1 MKTNS
6 KLLVLTL
13 AFFSVMTFTN
23 LQAQSENSKVYSV
36 EEFTKGVSGL
46 VGQNVQVKGKV
57 LHICAHTG
65 RKLFLTTADGSQTV
79 RFNAGK
85 EIDVFDE
92 NLVDSMVV
100 ATGIV
105 AEQRIT
111 IDDLKSQE
119 AKLIEAD
126 KAKVKA
132 ESDHCT
138 TEAKANGENVKA
150 TPLQRVQTQIETIK
164 KQVSEGKNN
173 YLSFYSVDD
182 CNKYKVA
189 K

>member
-6 KLLVLTL
+6 RLLVLTL
-13 AFFSVMTFTN
+13 VFFSVMTFAN
-23 LQAQSENSKVYSV
+23 LQAQSDNTKVYSV

-46 VGQNVQVKGKV
+46 VGQTVQVKGKV
-57 LHICAHTG
+57 LHICEHTG
-65 RKLFLTTADGSQTV
+65 RKLFLTTSDGSQTV

-92 NLVDSMVV
+92 NLIDSMVV
-100 ATGIV
+100 ATGV
-105 AEQRIT
+105 VVEQRIT
-111 IDDLKSQE
+111 IENLKSQE

-132 ESDHCT
+132 EGEHCS

-150 TPLQRVQTQIETIK
+150 TPLQRIQTQIETIN
-164 KQVSEGKNN
+164 KQVLEGKNN
-173 YLSFYSVDD
+173 YLSFYSVGD
-182 CNKYKVA
+182 CNKYKVV

>member
-6 KLLVLTL
+6 RLLVLTF
-13 AFFSVMTFTN
+13 AFFSVITFAN
-23 LQAQSENSKVYSV
+23 LQAQTVNSKVYSV
-36 EEFTKGVSGL
+36 EEISKSISGL
-46 VGQNVQVKGKV
+46 VGQTVQVKGLV
-57 LHICAHTG
+57 SHICANTG
-65 RKLFLTTADGSQTV
+65 RKLFLTTSDGSKTI

-100 ATGIV
+100 ATGVV

-111 IDDLKSQE
+111 IENLKSQE
-119 AKLIEAD
+119 AKLIEAE
-126 KAKVKA
+126 KAKVTA
-132 ESDHCT
+132 EGHCT
-138 TEAKANGENVKA
+138 TEAKANGENVTA
-150 TPLQRVQTQIETIK
+150 TPLQRVQTQMETIK

-173 YLSFYSVDD
+173 YLSFYSLDN